1 MGIMSILKKIIDSEG
16 SCTQWAGPAV
26 CKVCPLS
33 KLRKKE
39 DGTYLSCVEA
49 LGVENMTEEEADA
62 KYKEVASRI
71 LLDEAIDEILGAP
84 DGLKH

>member
-1 MGIMSILKKIIDSEG
+1 MDILKKIIDSEG
-16 SCTQWAGPAV
+16 SCTQWAKPSI
-26 CKVCPLS
+26 CKQCPLS

-49 LGVENMTEEEADA
+49 LGVQDMSEEQADA

-71 LLDEAIDEILGAP
+71 LVDQTVDDLLGDQSGP
-84 DGLKH
+84 K